1 MLQHFTARNCRAAVA
16 FTVCIVSRFGFGF
29 GYEPPSSLD
38 FAANWHQWRGPNS
51 NGSAPES
58 AAPPVNW
65 NATTNIQWTTDLPG
79 EGSATPV
86 VWGNQVFVLSAQ
98 KTDRKV
104 ETPTVP
110 HNTAKTIPPNTYYQ
124 FNVTSIDR
132 ETGQVQ
138 WQKVATEQVPHEGH
152 HDSHTYAAGSPT
164 TDGERL
170 YASFGSRGIYCY
182 TLSGELIWQK
192 DLGDMRTRFAWGE
205 AVTPALAGD
214 ALVINWDQEVDSF
227 VVALNKVTGE
237 ELWRKSRAEEKT
249 SWNTPLVT
257 EVNGR
262 TLAILNGSGKVRA
275 YDVANGDVVWE
286 CGGQT
291 INAIPSAVRFDE
303 SVICM
308 SGYRGA
314 AAFSIP
320 VDSKGD
326 VTGSDRIR
334 WSHPSGTPYVP
345 SPTLSGKRLVF
356 TGGNTDILTCLDAAT
371 GKPLLD
377 RRRIPGVGGFY
388 ASPLA
393 ANGHFYFVGREG
405 TTAVLKDNET
415 LDVVATNQLDGIFD
429 ASPVA
434 IGKQL
439 FLRSWNKLY
448 CISESQL

>member
-1 MLQHFTARNCRAAVA
+1 MIALLLAQPYA
-16 FTVCIVSRFGFGF
+16 FGS
-29 GYEPPSSLD
+29 EPPLPPE
-38 FAANWHQWRGPNS
+38 FASNWHQWRGPNA
-51 NGSAPES
+51 NGSAAES
-58 AAPPVNW
+58 TKPPVAW
-65 NATTNIQWTTDLPG
+65 AAKRNIPWTADLPG

-98 KTDRKV
+98 KTDRKA
-104 ETPTVP
+104 ETLTVP
-110 HNTAKTIPPNTYYQ
+110 HDTAKTVPPNVYYQ

-132 ETGQVQ
+132 QTGKVQ
-138 WQKVATEQVPHEGH
+138 WQQMATEQVPHEGR

-170 YASFGSRGIYCY
+170 YASFGSRGIFCY
-182 TLSGELIWQK
+182 TLTGELVWEK

-214 ALVINWDQEVDSF
+214 ALIINWDQEEGSF

-237 ELWRKSRAEEKT
+237 ELWRKARPEEKT
-249 SWNTPLVT
+249 SWNTPLIT
-257 EVNGR
+257 EFGGQ
-262 TLAILNGSGKVRA
+262 TLSILNGSGKARA
-275 YDVANGDVVWE
+275 YDVTNGEVIWE

-291 INAIPSAVRFDE
+291 TNAIPSAVRFED
-303 SVICM
+303 SVVCM

-320 VDSKGD
+320 IESKGD
-326 VTGSDRIR
+326 VTGSATLR
-334 WSHPSGTPYVP
+334 WNHPSGTPYVP
-345 SPTLSGKRLVF
+345 SPTLAGKRLVF

-377 RRRIPGVGGFY
+377 RRRIQGVGGFY

-393 ANGHFYFVGREG
+393 ANGHLYFVGREG
-405 TTAVLKDNET
+405 TTAVLKDNES
-415 LDVVATNQLDGIFD
+415 LDVVGTNQLDGIFD

-434 IGKQL
+434 VGTQL

-448 CISESQL
+448 CISE